1 MIQLLKDKVALVAS
15 ASETITFRVA
25 HLFLQH
31 GASVVTAGN
40 HPSFPEQEPEFLDT
54 TRWQEVQ
61 ADFARPSG
69 VRRGV
74 KEALE
79 HFGRVDVLFYHPG
92 ASDESA
98 TSANSSTTTA
108 YLRDVWATLV
118 ADLPSLSEAGSA
130 NLIVVSET
138 PTDTELVHV
147 GDLKTEEHHTNVDLI
162 NAIQTYQP
170 KRQQS
175 LTAQKQLTPER
186 IARLALSV
194 VLKGKDDEVEWNEV
208 MSWTSEYL
216 YPS

>member
-15 ASETITFRVA
+15 ASETVTHRVA

-31 GASVVTAGN
+31 GASVMTAGH
-40 HPSFPEQEPEFLDT
+40 HPSFPEQEAEFRDA

-61 ADFARPSG
+61 ADFGLPSG

-74 KEALE
+74 EEALKR
-79 HFGRVDVLFYHPG
+79 FNGIDVVFYHPG
-92 ASDESA
+92 LSDEPSA
-98 TSANSSTTTA
+98 TDGNAVAA
-108 YLRDVWATLV
+108 YLRDVWASLV
-118 ADLPSLSEAGSA
+118 ANHPRLSNAPTGQ
-130 NLIVVSET
+130 LIVVSEV
-138 PTDTELVHV
+138 PSDTELVHV
-147 GDLKTEEHHTNVDLI
+147 GDLKTADHQTSIDLI

-186 IARLALSV
+186 IARLALSIL
-194 VLKGKDDEVEWNEV
+194 LKGKDDEVEWNEV

>member
-15 ASETITFRVA
+15 ASETITYRVA

-31 GASVVTAGN
+31 GASVMTVGD
-40 HPSFPEQEPEFLDT
+40 HPTFPDQEPEFRDAA
-54 TRWQEVQ
+54 RWQEVQ
-61 ADFARPSG
+61 ADFGLPSG

-74 KEALE
+74 QRTLE
-79 HFGRVDVLFYHPG
+79 RFERVDVLFYHPG
-92 ASDESA
+92 ASDGQ
-98 TSANSSTTTA
+98 TSEKTTA
-108 YLRDVWATLV
+108 SYLRDVWASLL
-118 ADLPSLSEAGSA
+118 ADLPQLSEAG
-130 NLIVVSET
+130 NGHLIVVSET
-138 PTDTELVHV
+138 PSDTELVHM
-147 GDLKTEEHHTNVDLI
+147 GDLKTADYQTTIDLI

-186 IARLALSV
+186 IARLALSIL
-194 VLKGKDDEVEWNEV
+194 LKGKDNEVEWNEV

>member
-1 MIQLLKDKVALVAS
+1 MIQLLKDKVALIAS
-15 ASETITFRVA
+15 ASETVTHRVA

-31 GASVVTAGN
+31 GASVMTVGDY
-40 HPSFPEQEPEFLDT
+40 PSFPEQEPEFRDT

-61 ADFARPSG
+61 ADFGLPSG

-74 KEALE
+74 RETLE
-79 HFGRVDVLFYHPG
+79 RFGRLDVLFYHPG
-92 ASDESA
+92 ISDEQA
-98 TSANSSTTTA
+98 LDMAATA
-108 YLRDVWATLV
+108 YLRDVWASLV
-118 ADLPSLSEAGSA
+118 ADLPLLSASGTGHLVVVCEAPS
-130 NLIVVSET
+130 
-138 PTDTELVHV
+138 DTELVHV
-147 GDLKTEEHHTNVDLI
+147 GDLKTADHQTSVDLI

-186 IARLALSV
+186 IARLALSIL
-194 VLKGKDDEVEWNEV
+194 LKGKDNEVEWNEV

>member
-15 ASETITFRVA
+15 SSETITHRVA

-31 GASVVTAGN
+31 GASVMTVGD
-40 HPSFPEQEPEFLDT
+40 HPSFPEQEPEFQDAA
-54 TRWQEVQ
+54 RWREVP
-61 ADFARPSG
+61 ADFGLPSG

-74 KEALE
+74 QEALE
-79 HFGRVDVLFYHPG
+79 RFGRVDVLFYHSG
-92 ASDESA
+92 ASDEQA
-98 TSANSSTTTA
+98 LETTA
-108 YLRDVWATLV
+108 TAYIRDVWASLL
-118 ADLPSLSEAGSA
+118 ADLPRLSESGTGR
-130 NLIVVSET
+130 LIVVSET
-138 PTDTELVHV
+138 PSDIELVHV
-147 GDLKTEEHHTNVDLI
+147 GDLKTADYQTSVDLI

-186 IARLALSV
+186 IARLALSIL
-194 VLKGKDDEVEWNEV
+194 LKGKDNEVEWNEV